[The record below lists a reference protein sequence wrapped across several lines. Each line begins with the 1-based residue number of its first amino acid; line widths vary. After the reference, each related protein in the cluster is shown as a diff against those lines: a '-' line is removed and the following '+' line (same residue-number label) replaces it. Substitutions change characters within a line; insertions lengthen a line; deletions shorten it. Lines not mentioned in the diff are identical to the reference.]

1 MTCYRI
7 TYRDKFYK
15 EHTMPVYAPSAFA
28 AVASLRQL
36 GYDITKVTH
45 SFPSK

>member
-7 TYRDKFYK
+7 TFRDRQYK
-15 EHTMPVYAPSAFA
+15 EHSLPVYAESAYE
-28 AVASLRQL
+28 AVASLKQL

-45 SFPSK
+45 SFPSA

>member
-7 TYRDKFYK
+7 TYRDHQYK
-15 EHTMPVYAPSAFA
+15 EHSLPVYAPSAYE
-28 AVASLRQL
+28 AVASLTQL
-36 GYDITKVTH
+36 GYDIQKVTH

>member
-7 TYRDKFYK
+7 TYRDRLYK
-15 EHTMPVYAPSAFA
+15 EHTLPVYAPNAYE
-28 AVASLRQL
+28 AVASLKHL

-45 SFPSK
+45 SFPST